1 MCPVSVLTNKQALIF
16 LASLEVQ
23 FLGSSIFG
31 RPMFQKIWGYTTC
44 LLDGIISCTFFRQ
57 FVWTKI
63 YYRRAFVYFLV
74 YLSCRSPS
82 NWWFRMA

>member
-31 RPMFQKIWGYTTC
+31 RPMFQKIWGYSKSAGFH
-44 LLDGIISCTFFRQ
+44 LAI
-57 FVWTKI
+57 
-63 YYRRAFVYFLV
+63 
-74 YLSCRSPS
+74 
-82 NWWFRMA
+82 